1 MMKGAANRFRSG
13 GTNCKIDRG
22 ATTSCLSTQFRAR
35 VVRVISGNDYS
46 YRRAIKGVAAHGP
59 TRGDAIRRH
68 SHNNQQH
75 GDLSKVR
82 RSWALTPKS
91 RLAMRRV
98 SPSAQPMPIATPT
111 SVILE
116 GLLNVMEKT
125 ALLDLLVLRQ
135 CLVNAL

>member
-59 TRGDAIRRH
+59 TRGDVIRRH

-75 GDLSKVR
+75 GDLSQVR
-82 RSWALTPKS
+82 RSWGTDA
-91 RLAMRRV
+91 
-98 SPSAQPMPIATPT
+98 
-111 SVILE
+111 E
-116 GLLNVMEKT
+116 E
-125 ALLDLLVLRQ
+125 LVGNETRQ
-135 CLVNAL
+135 SQRAADADRDADQRHS